1 MYSVLKLS
9 TSFYQG
15 GWCINVID
23 YVGYTAGFLVTF
35 ALLPQII
42 RVYKLKSAREISIL
56 FNTSTLLGV
65 VLWLTYGIVLGL
77 IPIIVWNIIGIIL
90 TSLLLIFKMKWTSS
104 PVMRKAFLSEG
115 VLITIISGWILPYR
129 PRPYL
134 PSQPL
139 TVNFTN
145 GITVMEPMV
154 VGVTRVT
161 SFFSIC
167 LPVLPTRP

>member
-90 TSLLLIFKMKWTSS
+90 TSLLLIFKMKYG
-104 PVMRKAFLSEG
+104 RK
-115 VLITIISGWILPYR
+115 T
-129 PRPYL
+129 
-134 PSQPL
+134 
-139 TVNFTN
+139 
-145 GITVMEPMV
+145 
-154 VGVTRVT
+154 
-161 SFFSIC
+161 
-167 LPVLPTRP
+167 